1 MSTYSRYAHYDVLRK
16 WSSPDW
22 DDQTR
27 AAVHERLY
35 QVPPIRFFTE
45 SERRLLEAIAERIV
59 PQPERDAVS
68 RIPIVPWIDAKLAA
82 DERDGYRY
90 ESLPPQRDAW
100 RLGLAAIEQTA
111 RALYGCTAFSELDSR
126 EQEEVLRR
134 IERGDPPG
142 DGWSHFPA
150 ACFFTHVLCASIVK
164 VYYAHPQAWSETGY
178 SGPSSP
184 RGHMRIWEDG
194 VDPWEPR
201 EESREDGDSGAAQR
215 DAASARDGAH
225 AGR

>member
-1 MSTYSRYAHYDVLRK
+1 MSTHSRYAHYDVLSK

-27 AAVHERLY
+27 AVVHERLY
-35 QVPPIRFFTE
+35 RVPSIRFFTE
-45 SERRLLEAIAERIV
+45 PERRLLEAIVERIV
-59 PQPERDAVS
+59 PQPDRELMP

-90 ESLPPQRDAW
+90 ESLPPQREAW
-100 RLGLAAIEQTA
+100 RQGLAAIEQTA
-111 RALYGCTAFSELDSR
+111 GALYDGRAFAELDAR

-142 DGWSHFPA
+142 EGWSHLPA
-150 ACFFTHVLCASIVK
+150 DCFFTHVLCTAIVK

-194 VDPWEPR
+194 VDPWEPP
-201 EESREDGDSGAAQR
+201 EESAGDADPAAAR
-215 DAASARDGAH
+215 RAAAP
-225 AGR
+225 AGKGTHGGR